1 MTKVGVCAIDKS
13 TTLESNKSLLLS
25 CSRAARS
32 HLHVSWCPRGHDN
45 SNANVRQ
52 NRQSPATRSTWARS
66 LRPAPSRNGS
76 GALGAP
82 MAPSTHPGNR
92 SPELRG
98 GQRGKPRQHL
108 CYVYASLSRLD
119 FRCLPEKL
127 IVVFEGVIGFSTT
140 KKPTALMMHWWNGGR
155 GGV

>member
-1 MTKVGVCAIDKS
+1 MYQMVQSLLKKKGFKEERMTKVGVCAIDQS

-25 CSRAARS
+25 CRRAARS

-45 SNANVRQ
+45 SKANGRQ

-76 GALGAP
+76 GTLGAP

-98 GQRGKPRQHL
+98 GQRGTLAP
-108 CYVYASLSRLD
+108 VA
-119 FRCLPEKL
+119 
-127 IVVFEGVIGFSTT
+127 
-140 KKPTALMMHWWNGGR
+140 R
-155 GGV
+155 GGDPRLEDCA